1 MKKLLLVLSVL
12 IAITIETHAQIP
24 NSGFETWENYSDG
37 GNTYQKPDMWN
48 GSLPYSPM
56 THSYSLSQNPES
68 YPAGTGQY
76 SLKIQADVDN
86 GVRGVAISNDGSD
99 PMINWIPQ
107 PSFAINYQ
115 PTSLFLYYK
124 YFPSGGD
131 TMLVNVYFYKEG
143 EVIARCYFGTT
154 ETISEWTE
162 LEVPMT
168 FETEDVPDS
177 ATIFCLTGIYT
188 QHSESVLYVDNLS
201 FSGFVVGINEPVV
214 DDTDFMI
221 YPNPASDIVSIET
234 ELKDYKDVTLQIYT
248 INGKLVKSE
257 RLDESHKSIN
267 IKDLS
272 NGVYIV
278 EVNSFDLF
286 SQRKL
291 IISR

>member
-201 FSGFVVGINEPVV
+201 FSEFVVGINEPVV